1 MDKLIDGIWAILEE
15 TSWVIP
21 AHNTS
26 LDGAKYQLPDA
37 YRGEIRYVDLFS
49 AETGSLL
56 AWVYHFLKDVLE
68 EAVPHVIVDRMQY
81 ELNRRIL
88 EPYLQYDMP
97 WMGLDGDL
105 RITGIPGL
113 FPMCWRS
120 QRSAK
125 RIENGGRRSSHA
137 PVHSRLF
144 CRFLLM
150 TTAAAM
156 KGRAIGGSR
165 SRFLRRLRAPV

>member
-1 MDKLIDGIWAILEE
+1 MVAECLEGQGRFVDKLIDGIWAILEE

-97 WMGLDGDL
+97 WMGLDL
-105 RITGIPGL
+105 SLIHI
-113 FPMCWRS
+113 WIS
-120 QRSAK
+120 RSACGLAFSPSWSLALNW
-125 RIENGGRRSSHA
+125 ISSVTSVVERGAPHA
-137 PVHSRLF
+137 SK
-144 CRFLLM
+144 
-150 TTAAAM
+150 AAGLSCA
-156 KGRAIGGSR
+156 RA
-165 SRFLRRLRAPV
+165 V